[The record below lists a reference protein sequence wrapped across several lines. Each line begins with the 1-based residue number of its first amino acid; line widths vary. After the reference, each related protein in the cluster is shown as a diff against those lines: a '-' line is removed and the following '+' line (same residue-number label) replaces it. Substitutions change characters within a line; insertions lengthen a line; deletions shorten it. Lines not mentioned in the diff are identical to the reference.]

1 MKHIKLL
8 VDDKSS
14 WMTPYAI
21 EITKK
26 LVKNGFEAKFIS
38 SHEEIGTG
46 WCLFLLSCT
55 KKINNLNNFKHNIVI
70 HASALPKGKGWS
82 PLTWQILEGKNNI
95 PLTLFEA
102 NDKIDDGD
110 IYLTDVLELNGGEL
124 IKEIRRKLSIKLES
138 LIFDFLNNKNLKSYK
153 QEGETTMYLRR
164 NHNDSCLDFQKSIS
178 EQFNLLRVCDND
190 KYPAF
195 FFHNNKK
202 YILKIYEE

>member
-1 MKHIKLL
+1 MSTSLNKVTRIFAKLQGKASL
-8 VDDKSS
+8 EAMLAQLRPKNQEVGPRQPKNKY
-14 WMTPYAI
+14 THEVYA
-21 EITKK
+21 ERKAF
-26 LVKNGFEAKFIS
+26 LEKNSE
-38 SHEEIGTG
+38 TG
-46 WCLFLLSCT
+46 IPT
-55 KKINNLNNFKHNIVI
+55 
-70 HASALPKGKGWS
+70 
-82 PLTWQILEGKNNI
+82 LT
-95 PLTLFEA
+95 EA

-153 QEGETTMYLRR
+153 QECETTIYLMR